1 MNYFPAMLNM
11 DFKKVVVVGG
21 GKVATQKVKGLLPT
35 KADIHIISPQITPE
49 LEAYTQKENV
59 TWHEKVFEARDVDD
73 AILIFATTN
82 SESVNDAVEEATQH
96 WQQLSRAD
104 AKGRVDFINPAVIR
118 RGDLVITVSTSG
130 TNPGYTKKL
139 KADLAEQFD
148 ESYVQYIEFLK
159 HCRHQI
165 LANVTDPVAKRNA
178 LQQSL
183 RPELFDWLAQGDKKR
198 CETFLQNLL
207 DGARTL

>member
-1 MNYFPAMLNM
+1 MNYFPAMLNI
-11 DFKKVVVVGG
+11 DYKKVVIVGG
-21 GKVATQKVKGLLPT
+21 GKVATQKVNALLPT

-49 LEAYTQKENV
+49 LEGYTLKENV

-82 SESVNDAVEEATQH
+82 SEEVNDAVEEATQH

-104 AKGRVDFINPAVIR
+104 AKGRVDFINPAVVR
-118 RGDLVITVSTSG
+118 RGDLVISVSTSG
-130 TNPGYTKKL
+130 TNPGYTRKL

-148 ESYVQYIEFLK
+148 ESYEQYVEFLK
-159 HCRHQI
+159 HCRTEI
-165 LANVTDPVAKRNA
+165 LSAILDADAKRNA
-178 LQQSL
+178 LQQTL
-183 RPELFDWLAQGDKKR
+183 RPELFDWLSKGDKKR
-198 CETFLQNLL
+198 CEMFLQNLL